1 MVPNP
6 ASFERPTPW
15 RRAWA
20 SGCGMP
26 GVKRSRRTRWWCYGC
41 WTIANMDLL
50 DQAHNGIVG
59 SSFSHDTMPGPAA
72 ACIPGQK
79 TKA

>member
-1 MVPNP
+1 
-6 ASFERPTPW
+6 
-15 RRAWA
+15 
-20 SGCGMP
+20 
-26 GVKRSRRTRWWCYGC
+26 
-41 WTIANMDLL
+41 MDLL

-79 TKA
+79 TKADRSAGWRPPTACGVR